1 MDGTV
6 TRARFRKVLLL
17 APLFL
22 VSVGTVSIAAEKTSH
37 PESQWRALA
46 TAADQKRLDDW
57 QKALQIGRDG
67 AVQGGEG
74 NKIAERDPLF
84 QEAAALPDS
93 NIPAGLY
100 ACSVTKLDG
109 DPTGGLPYIAYPAF
123 RCRVT
128 VDGDRRH
135 FTKLTGSQRTIGWLY
150 EAGTRHSIYLGS
162 LMYGY
167 EDKLVPYGNSAK
179 RDQAAV
185 VQRIGPKRWR
195 MVFPF
200 PYYES
205 KVNVMELTPITE

>member
-1 MDGTV
+1 M
-6 TRARFRKVLLL
+6 L
-17 APLFL
+17 
-22 VSVGTVSIAAEKTSH
+22 IAKDTPH
-37 PESQWRALA
+37 PESRWRDLA
-46 TAADQKRLDDW
+46 TTADQKRLDDW
-57 QKALQIGRDG
+57 KQALKVGRDG

-74 NKIAERDPLF
+74 NKLASRDPLF
-84 QEAAALPDS
+84 EEDAALPDS
-93 NIPAGLY
+93 IIPAGLY

-162 LMYGY
+162 LIYGY
-167 EDKLVPYGNSAK
+167 ENALIPYGKTAE
-179 RDQAAV
+179 RDQVSV
-185 VQRIGPKRWR
+185 VQRIGPNHWR

-205 KVNVMELTPITE
+205 KADVMELVPIAE

>member
-1 MDGTV
+1 MIKIGI
-6 TRARFRKVLLL
+6 RAVLVFAL
-17 APLFL
+17 A
-22 VSVGTVSIAAEKTSH
+22 AATPTFAESDASH
-37 PESQWRALA
+37 PESQWRDLA

-57 QKALQIGRDG
+57 QNALKIGRDG

-74 NKIAERDPLF
+74 NKLAARNPLF
-84 QEAAALPDS
+84 EETAALPDS
-93 NIPAGLY
+93 KIPAGLY

-128 VDGDRRH
+128 VEGDRRH

>member
-1 MDGTV
+1 MIFAAIGSI
-6 TRARFRKVLLL
+6 LLL
-17 APLFL
+17 VSASSAP
-22 VSVGTVSIAAEKTSH
+22 EKSH
-37 PESQWRALA
+37 SGSQWRELA

-57 QKALQIGRDG
+57 QTALQAGRDG

-74 NKIAERDPLF
+74 NKLAARAPLF
-84 QEAAALPDS
+84 DETAALPDS
-93 NIPAGLY
+93 KLPAGLY

-109 DPTGGLPYIAYPAF
+109 NASGGLPHIAYPAF

-150 EAGTRHSIYLGS
+150 ESGTRHSIYLGS
-162 LMYGY
+162 LIYGY
-167 EDKLVPYGNSAK
+167 EDKLIAYGKTAE

-205 KVNVMELTPITE
+205 KVDVMELVPVTD